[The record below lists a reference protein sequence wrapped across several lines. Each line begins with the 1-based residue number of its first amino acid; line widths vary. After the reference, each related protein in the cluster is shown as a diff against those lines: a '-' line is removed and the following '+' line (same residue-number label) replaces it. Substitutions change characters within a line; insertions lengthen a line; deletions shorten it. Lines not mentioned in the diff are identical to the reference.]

1 MTKVIIIACITGLYI
16 ATSRFLYKT
25 YPQKI
30 REAITVQTIG
40 YIVLGK
46 SILKKYN
53 SYNLYKITETLSNIS
68 FFCTIFFLFFF
79 DYGCMEDKAGNMK
92 EMSKK
97 DIFFAMVRRTEN
109 TKIILTQNKKFIF
122 FLLLTVLLESV
133 KAVMNRI

>member
-1 MTKVIIIACITGLYI
+1 MIKLLIIACIIGLYI
-16 ATSRFLYKT
+16 LTSRFLYKT

-30 REAITVQTIG
+30 KQTVIVQTIG
-40 YIVLGK
+40 YIILGK
-46 SILKKYN
+46 SILKNYN

-68 FFCTIFFLFFF
+68 FFCMIFFLFFF
-79 DYGCMEDKAGNMK
+79 DYGCTEDKEGNLK

-122 FLLLTVLLESV
+122 FLLLTGFLEAARV
-133 KAVMNRI
+133 VMNRI